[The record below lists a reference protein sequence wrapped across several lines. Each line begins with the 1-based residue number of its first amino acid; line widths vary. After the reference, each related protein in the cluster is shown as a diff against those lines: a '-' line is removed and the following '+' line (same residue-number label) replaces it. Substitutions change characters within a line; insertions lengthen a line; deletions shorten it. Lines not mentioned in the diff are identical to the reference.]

1 MNIFNR
7 TGWRAGLA
15 LAAAA
20 TLLAGCVTEPLA
32 VRRVPEAAPEPP
44 DTRVYVYPA
53 AGQSGAQLD
62 RDRYEC
68 HLWAVKQSGFDPS
81 STQLP
86 PHERV
91 EVVSATPPGTGTA
104 VGAISGA
111 VIGSAISRP
120 RDAGAGAIFGAVAG
134 AIVGAASDQ
143 AREDQA
149 RQTEARLNA
158 GSERWSADQGRRAD
172 DYRRALTACLQGRS
186 YTVR

>member
-1 MNIFNR
+1 VNTCNR
-7 TGWRAGLA
+7 TGWRAGLG
-15 LAAAA
+15 LAAVA

-32 VRRVPEAAPEPP
+32 VRRVSEPAPEP

-86 PHERV
+86 PHQRV
-91 EVVSATPPGTGTA
+91 EVVSAAPPGTGTA
-104 VGAISGA
+104 VGAITGA
-111 VIGSAISRP
+111 VIGSAVSRP
-120 RDAGAGAIFGAVAG
+120 REAGAGALFGAVAG

-158 GSERWSADQGRRAD
+158 GSERWSADQGRRAE
-172 DYRRALTACLQGRS
+172 DYRRALTACLSGRS
-186 YTVR
+186 YTVK